1 MEAEDML
8 RTATG
13 HLLPRP
19 DTQTNARGESH
30 FPGYLSNVLSLEFME
45 CTHNVTRILRGD
57 PKVKARGKVDRHPF
71 VSCISLVLTIA
82 DINLLYEALDFFY
95 SCGL

>member
-30 FPGYLSNVLSLEFME
+30 FPGDLSNVLSLEFLD
-45 CTHNVTRILRGD
+45 CTHHVTRILRGD
-57 PKVKARGKVDRHPF
+57 PKVKARGKVGTRLF
-71 VSCISLVLTIA
+71 RVS
-82 DINLLYEALDFFY
+82 DWY
-95 SCGL
+95 